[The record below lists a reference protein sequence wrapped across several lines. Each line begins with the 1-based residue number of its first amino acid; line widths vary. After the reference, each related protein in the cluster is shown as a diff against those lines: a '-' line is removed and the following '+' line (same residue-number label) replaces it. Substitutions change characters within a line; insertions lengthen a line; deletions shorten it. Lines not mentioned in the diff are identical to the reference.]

1 MRTKIKSLF
10 YNNAFIPS
18 SNYLV
23 HFYLKN
29 NWFIRLPL
37 ISRFF
42 IFLSRHSPPF
52 RKRVCFTIT
61 NERIIEFP
69 FILKQIKNPNAKILE
84 VGSCESL
91 LALHLASMGHSITAV
106 DLNDYEF
113 GHPNLKFIK
122 GDICNINLP
131 INYFDYIILVSV
143 LEHIGLGAYGEK
155 AFEDGDKKTLQHLK
169 NCLKN
174 DGRFIITVPYGK
186 GALTKTQRVYDAEK
200 FDDLLHGLV
209 IEKEFYYKGL
219 DQKYWISVA
228 KEDLANIDSSKFTQG
243 VALIVA
249 SKSVQYKLSNQK

>member
-1 MRTKIKSLF
+1 MS
-10 YNNAFIPS
+10 
-18 SNYLV
+18 
-23 HFYLKN
+23 
-29 NWFIRLPL
+29 RL
-37 ISRFF
+37 F
-42 IFLSRHSPPF
+42 IFLSRHSPSF
-52 RKRVCFTIT
+52 RKKVCFTIT

-69 FILKQIKNPNAKILE
+69 FVLKQIKDPKAKILE
-84 VGSCESL
+84 VGCCESL
-91 LALHLASMGHSITAV
+91 LAFHLASIGHSITGV

-113 GHPNLKFIK
+113 SHPNLKFIK

-131 INYFDYIILVSV
+131 TNYFDYIILVSV

-155 AFEDGDKKTLQHLK
+155 AFEDGDKKTFQRLK

-200 FDDLLHGLV
+200 LDDLLHGLV

-219 DQKYWISVA
+219 DQKYWIPVA
-228 KEDLANIDSSKFTQG
+228 KEDLADIDSSKFTQG

-249 SKSVQYKLSNQK
+249 SKSV